1 MTDDREPA
9 PIPPESPAYSTKEK
23 AKLATGAGL
32 LVLFVLFVVINT
44 DQTEV
49 DFLVTSVDLPLVV
62 VLLVTAIL
70 GGAMTELLRYQRNRR
85 R

>member
-9 PIPPESPAYSTKEK
+9 PTSPEPPAYSTKDK
-23 AKLATGAGL
+23 AKLAAGAGL

-49 DFLVTSVDLPLVV
+49 DFLITSVDLPLVV